1 MQVTS
6 LHHTSYKA
14 DFQLN
19 FSVGSTTSFSPIVL
33 QCFLE
38 EKKNLIANK
47 HVTNQSLTNH
57 RIESK

>member
-38 EKKNLIANK
+38 EKKK
-47 HVTNQSLTNH
+47 SDCQQT
-57 RIESK
+57 RD